1 MLTSLQPADAAFFDD
16 LRRREFAR
24 LDAHDCAYLDYT
36 GSALYTASQLA
47 THTRLLADG
56 VFGNPHSEHSPS
68 RDSSAL
74 IEAARCATLAYFDV
88 DEDTHA
94 LCFVANAS
102 AAIKLVAESYPFGP
116 QCGLL
121 LAADNHNSVNGLREY
136 ARRAHAPVGV
146 IALDASLRLLDP
158 ATHLADAARN
168 GAGLFAFPAQSNFS
182 GVRHPLALVDSAQS
196 RGWDVLL
203 DAAAFVPSQR
213 LSLRD
218 CPAQFTA
225 LSFYKMFGLPTG
237 VGALIARRE
246 ALAKLGRPWF
256 AGGTVEYASVQHGH
270 HRLRDGQEGF
280 EDGTP
285 NFLGIAAIPAGL
297 EFLERVG
304 MHRLQRH
311 VQTLTAGFLHALAA
325 LSHGNGHP
333 LVRVYGPHDDVDR
346 GAVVAFNV
354 LRRDGSVIP
363 YAEVEQHARS
373 AGVALRGGCFCN
385 PGVAEAAFG
394 FSAAATARCF
404 DSQRGRFD
412 ITRFAACLDGG
423 SAVGALRASFGPATS
438 TRDIARAIAVVSSF
452 AQHTALSA
460 GQACYSTRSE
470 LIERQL

>member
-1 MLTSLQPADAAFFDD
+1 MLTSAQPGDRAFFDD

-36 GSALYTASQLA
+36 GSALYAASQLDR
-47 THTRLLADG
+47 HTRLLADG
-56 VFGNPHSEHSPS
+56 VFGNPHSEHAPS

-74 IEAARCATLAYFDV
+74 IEAARRATLAFFDV
-88 DEDTHA
+88 DEHTHA

-116 QCGLL
+116 RRGLL

-136 ARRAHAPVGV
+136 ARRGDAPVGV
-146 IALDASLRLLDP
+146 LPLDASLRLLEP
-158 ATHLADAARN
+158 AARLVDAARH
-168 GAGLFAFPAQSNFS
+168 GAGLLAFPAQSNFS
-182 GVRHPLALVDSAQS
+182 GVRHPLTLVDSAQS
-196 RGWDVLL
+196 LGWDVLL
-203 DAAAFVPSQR
+203 DAAAFVPSKR

-237 VGALIARRE
+237 VGALIARRD
-246 ALAKLGRPWF
+246 ALAKLRRPWF

-297 EFLERVG
+297 EFLERIG

-311 VQTLTAGFLHALAA
+311 AETLTSGFLDALAA
-325 LSHGNGHP
+325 LTHGNGRP
-333 LVRVYGPHDDVDR
+333 LVRIHGPRDDADR

-354 LRRDGSVIP
+354 LRHDGSVIP
-363 YAEVEQHARS
+363 YAEVEQHARG

-385 PGVAEAAFG
+385 PGAAEAAFG

-404 DSQRGRFD
+404 ESQHGRFD
-412 ITRFAACLDGG
+412 IARFAACLGEDT
-423 SAVGALRASFGPATS
+423 AVGALRASFGPATN
-438 TRDIARAIAVVSSF
+438 TRDISRAIAMVSSF
-452 AQHTALSA
+452 ARIAAPGRRTA
-460 GQACYSTRSE
+460 STV
-470 LIERQL
+470 QN

>member
-1 MLTSLQPADAAFFDD
+1 MLTSLEPVDAAFFDD

-36 GSALYTASQLA
+36 GSALYAASQLDR
-47 THTRLLADG
+47 HTRLLADG
-56 VFGNPHSEHSPS
+56 VFGNPHSEHAPS

-74 IEAARCATLAYFDV
+74 IEAARRATLAYFDV
-88 DEDTHA
+88 DENTHA

-102 AAIKLVAESYPFGP
+102 AAIKLVAESYAFGP
-116 QCGLL
+116 RRGLL

-136 ARRAHAPVGV
+136 ARRADAPVGV
-146 IALDASLRLLDP
+146 MPLDASLRLLEP
-158 ATHLADAARN
+158 AAYLADAARN
-168 GAGLFAFPAQSNFS
+168 GAGLLAFPAQSNFS
-182 GVRHPLALVDSAQS
+182 GVRHPLALVDGAQS
-196 RGWDVLL
+196 LGWDVLL
-203 DAAAFVPSQR
+203 DAAAFVPSKR

-246 ALAKLGRPWF
+246 ALAKLCRPWF
-256 AGGTVEYASVQHGH
+256 AGGTVDYASVQHGH
-270 HRLRDGQEGF
+270 HRLREGQEGF

-297 EFLERVG
+297 EFLERIG

-311 VQTLTAGFLHALAA
+311 LKKLTVGFLDALAA
-325 LSHGNGHP
+325 LTHGNGRP
-333 LVRVYGPHDDVDR
+333 LVRVYGAHDDADS

-354 LRRDGSVIP
+354 LRHDGSVIP
-363 YAEVEQHARS
+363 YAEVEQRACG

-385 PGVAEAAFG
+385 PGTAEAAFG

-404 DSQRGRFD
+404 ESQHGRFN
-412 ITRFAACLDGG
+412 IARFAECLGEGG
-423 SAVGALRASFGPATS
+423 AVGALRASFGPATNMQ
-438 TRDIARAIAVVSSF
+438 DIARAIAAVSSF
-452 AQHTALSA
+452 AQRVVPVR
-460 GQACYSTRSE
+460 QA
-470 LIERQL
+470 IPVAQN